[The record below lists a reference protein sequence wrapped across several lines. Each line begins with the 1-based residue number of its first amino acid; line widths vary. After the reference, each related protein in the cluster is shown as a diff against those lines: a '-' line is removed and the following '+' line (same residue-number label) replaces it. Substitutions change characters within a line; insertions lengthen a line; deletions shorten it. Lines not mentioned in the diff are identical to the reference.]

1 MRKKTSQIDA
11 FLALPDEEKERQW
24 REFDKEFIADTFKP
38 LSREMR
44 GRWERAK
51 RRGRPPV
58 GKGAKAISL
67 TVERGLLRR
76 ADSRAKAE
84 GISRAAFFAR
94 AVEKLLA
101 KAG

>member
-1 MRKKTSQIDA
+1 MKKKKSAIGE
-11 FLALPDEEKERQW
+11 FLALPDAEKERQW
-24 REFDKEFIADTFKP
+24 KEFDKEFVLETARP

-51 RRGRPPV
+51 RRGRPCV
-58 GKGAKAISL
+58 GKGAQAISL

-76 ADSRAKAE
+76 ADSRAKAD

-101 KAG
+101 QAG